1 MNPLAAYI
9 PQDRGHALACGP
21 PLPDR
26 TRGAALFADI
36 SGFTPLTEALRL
48 ALGPRQ
54 GSEALTDQ
62 INTTYDALIAQ
73 VDAYHGSVIG
83 FAGDAITCWFDAADG
98 PAARRAVA
106 CAVGMQRAMSV
117 FAQIVLPGDIHS
129 SLALKVA
136 VACGPARRMVA
147 GDPAIQR
154 LDLLAGA
161 TVARVATG
169 EHHAVAGEIVLDAAC
184 VADLGAAVSI
194 GAWREDAETGEQFAP
209 LHDFTDIP
217 PISPWP
223 ELSADALTPEV
234 LRPWLLPAVYAREMA
249 GYGAFLT
256 ELRPAVALFLHF
268 SGIDYDTDPD
278 AHARLDTFVRAVQ
291 NILIRDNGALLQ
303 VVIGDK
309 GSYLCCAFGAPV
321 AHEDDARRAVLAAL
335 ALSHEA
341 AEANGMPPL
350 PIGISVGV
358 MRCGAYGSTRRR
370 TYGILGDEVNL
381 AARLMGLATPGEILV
396 SEHVQAAVI
405 TTIACEPRPPVK
417 LKGKAELQSVFR
429 VSGLRQERAV
439 RLHEPTYTLPMV
451 GRADEITQIGQILD
465 RVLTGRGHVLG
476 ITAEAG
482 LGKSRLV
489 AEVIRM
495 AYQHGMIGYGGACL
509 STGTHSPYLVWQMIW
524 RAIFHH
530 DPATPLRQQ
539 IHTVED
545 CVKGWAPERTD
556 AIPLLGPLLGLSVP
570 ENDFTQSLEPKDRQG
585 VLHALLRDCLT
596 AVTREAQGTGG
607 GLLIVV
613 EDAHW
618 IDAASAD
625 LLADLVQAISMLP
638 VLLVLAYRP
647 FDSDYAW
654 DVRIAEVPNFTP
666 IRLSGLDHAAT
677 EQLIRA
683 KLQQFFPTRD
693 GALATELIAELIERT
708 QGNPFY
714 LEELL
719 HYLHDRDIDPR
730 ELASL
735 KDTELP
741 DSLHR
746 LILSRLDQLS
756 EQQQV
761 ILKTSSVIGR
771 RFLVAWLHGA
781 FPRLTPP
788 TGLTAEL
795 AELAE
800 RELMLL
806 DTPEPELTY
815 LFKHTVTREVAYESL
830 GAATRAALHEQLAS
844 YVEQHVGADADALL
858 DVLAYHYEQ
867 SDNLLKK
874 REYLRRAGKAAA
886 ARYANAAAV
895 SYLSRALNLA
905 PPDDVRDRYALLLA
919 REQIYALCGER
930 EAQRADLMDLED
942 LAEALGE
949 RWRRAEVALRWS
961 AYREVISDY
970 PTAVDTARRALALAE
985 DDPARQ
991 AAARRSWGN
1000 ALWRQGDYAG
1010 AQMQFETALA
1020 LARTIKDYQIE
1031 REILSGLGVV
1041 AYDQGN
1047 LSAAITF
1054 HEHALARARAISH
1067 RPGEAKALNNLGCIA
1082 ADLGD
1087 YLTARTYYEQSLAIS
1102 RLIGDQ
1108 QHEALVL
1115 ANLGGIAY
1123 EHGDYRSARALYT
1136 QVLSTLRIIEDQQGQ
1151 ATALSN
1157 SGQIAYAQGLLPEAK
1172 EFLDHALVIAQVIG
1186 GGMVEIWA
1194 RINLGYVLTDMHM
1207 GDQSVAMCQEAITR
1221 CHALGHPG
1229 LLAECRAGLAY
1240 ALQAQG
1246 DLPAALSHVKLVL
1259 GHLETGTLDGV
1270 EAPMRAYLS
1279 CCMVLRAAGDDRA
1292 GRLLERAHTE
1302 LTAQAARMSDADQ
1315 HMFLEQVPWNRAIMA
1330 LRAEQQNTWRE
1341 CAPCEYSV

>member
-1 MNPLAAYI
+1 MNLLAAYI
-9 PQDRGHALACGP
+9 PQDRCHALACGT

-26 TRGAALFADI
+26 TGGAALFADI

-161 TVARVATG
+161 TVARVATA

-209 LHDFTDIP
+209 LHDLTDVP
-217 PISPWP
+217 PTSPWP
-223 ELSADALTPEV
+223 ELPADVLTPEV

-256 ELRPAVALFLHF
+256 ELRPAVALFLRF

-278 AHARLDTFVRAVQ
+278 AHTRLDTFVRAVQ

-321 AHEDDARRAVLAAL
+321 AHEDDDRRAVLAAL

-396 SEHVQAAVI
+396 SGHVQAAVV
-405 TTIACEPRPPVK
+405 TTIACESRPPVK

-530 DPATPLRQQ
+530 DPAASLQQQ
-539 IHTVED
+539 IRTVED
-545 CVKGWAPERTD
+545 CVKDWAPERTD

-585 VLHALLRDCLT
+585 ALHALLRDCLT
-596 AVTREAQGTGG
+596 AVTHEVQGTGG

-618 IDAASAD
+618 IDATSAD
-625 LLADLVQAISMLP
+625 LLADLVQAISMVP

-654 DVRIAEVPNFTP
+654 DVRIVEVPNFTH

-781 FPRLTPP
+781 FPRLVPP
-788 TGLTAEL
+788 TGLTVEL

-800 RELMLL
+800 RELTPL
-806 DTPEPELTY
+806 DTPEPELAY
-815 LFKHTVTREVAYESL
+815 LFKHIVTREVAYESL

-844 YVEQHVGADADALL
+844 YVEQHAGADADALL
-858 DVLAYHYEQ
+858 DLLAYHYEQ
-867 SDNLLKK
+867 SDNLSKK
-874 REYLRRAGKAAA
+874 REYLRRAGEAAA

-895 SYLSRALNLA
+895 SYLSRALDLA

-930 EAQRADLMDLED
+930 EAQHADLVTLVALSDQWDDHAARTEMALRQARYANIMSDFVMAEHTARAAVGLALGADLPHHAATAYWRLGWALYSQRDYAAAQASLEQSLAMAEALGDTQQLCVTLNALSNVAANQGHYPIAYTYLERSAALARTTED
-942 LAEALGE
+942 RRLEGYALTDLASITDEQGQTAIAVSYLDQSLTAMRAIGDRWIEGRAVGNLCFMRHKLGDDGAARAAGERSLALAGEIGDRQQMACTYGNLGLIALGQGDDVGAHTSYQQSLALAEALGD
-949 RWRRAEVALRWS
+949 RFLVGLAWRGLGNVALARGDLAAAAQDFQAS
-961 AYREVISDY
+961 AVILREVSS
-970 PTAVDTARRALALAE
+970 PAMVAEPLAGLARVTLAQGDAPGALALVEEILTHLEGGTLDGAE
-985 DDPARQ
+985 EPMRVYLACHQALRANDDPRAP
-991 AAARRSWGN
+991 
-1000 ALWRQGDYAG
+1000 AL
-1010 AQMQFETALA
+1010 
-1020 LARTIKDYQIE
+1020 
-1031 REILSGLGVV
+1031 
-1041 AYDQGN
+1041 
-1047 LSAAITF
+1047 
-1054 HEHALARARAISH
+1054 LARART
-1067 RPGEAKALNNLGCIA
+1067 EL
-1082 ADLGD
+1082 
-1087 YLTARTYYEQSLAIS
+1087 LTYAE
-1102 RLIGDQ
+1102 
-1108 QHEALVL
+1108 
-1115 ANLGGIAY
+1115 
-1123 EHGDYRSARALYT
+1123 
-1136 QVLSTLRIIEDQQGQ
+1136 
-1151 ATALSN
+1151 
-1157 SGQIAYAQGLLPEAK
+1157 QIADPN
-1172 EFLDHALVIAQVIG
+1172 
-1186 GGMVEIWA
+1186 A
-1194 RINLGYVLTDMHM
+1194 RKN
-1207 GDQSVAMCQEAITR
+1207 
-1221 CHALGHPG
+1221 
-1229 LLAECRAGLAY
+1229 
-1240 ALQAQG
+1240 
-1246 DLPAALSHVKLVL
+1246 
-1259 GHLETGTLDGV
+1259 
-1270 EAPMRAYLS
+1270 
-1279 CCMVLRAAGDDRA
+1279 
-1292 GRLLERAHTE
+1292 
-1302 LTAQAARMSDADQ
+1302 
-1315 HMFLEQVPWNRAIMA
+1315 FLEQVAA
-1330 LRAEQQNTWRE
+1330 HRE
-1341 CAPCEYSV
+1341 LLVDSR

>member
-1 MNPLAAYI
+1 MNLLAAYI
-9 PQDRGHALACGP
+9 PQDRCHALACGT

-26 TRGAALFADI
+26 TGGAALFADI

-209 LHDFTDIP
+209 LHDLTDVP
-217 PISPWP
+217 PTSPWP
-223 ELSADALTPEV
+223 ELPADVLTPEV

-256 ELRPAVALFLHF
+256 ELRPAVALFLRF

-278 AHARLDTFVRAVQ
+278 AHTRLDTFVRAVQ

-396 SEHVQAAVI
+396 SGHVQAAVV
-405 TTIACEPRPPVK
+405 TTIACESRPPVK

-465 RVLTGRGHVLG
+465 RVLTGRGHILG

-530 DPATPLRQQ
+530 DPAASLQQQ
-539 IHTVED
+539 IRTVED
-545 CVKGWAPERTD
+545 CVKDWAPERTD

-585 VLHALLRDCLT
+585 ALHALLRDCLT
-596 AVTREAQGTGG
+596 AVTHEVQGTGG

-618 IDAASAD
+618 IDATSAD
-625 LLADLVQAISMLP
+625 LLADLVQAISMVP

-654 DVRIAEVPNFTP
+654 DVRIVEVPNFTH

-683 KLQQFFPTRD
+683 KLQQLFPTRD
-693 GALATELIAELIERT
+693 GALATELITELMERT

-781 FPRLTPP
+781 FPRLVPP
-788 TGLTAEL
+788 TGLTVEL

-800 RELMLL
+800 RELTPL
-806 DTPEPELTY
+806 DTPEPELAY
-815 LFKHTVTREVAYESL
+815 LFKHIVTREVAYESL

-844 YVEQHVGADADALL
+844 YVEQHAGADADALL
-858 DVLAYHYEQ
+858 DVLAYHYAQ
-867 SDNLLKK
+867 SNNLSKK
-874 REYLRRAGKAAA
+874 REYLRRAGDAAA
-886 ARYANAAAV
+886 ARYANVAAI
-895 SYLSRALNLA
+895 SYLSRALDLA

-930 EAQRADLMDLED
+930 EAQRADLMALAILANDLADPAIRAEVSLRHACYANDTSDFATAERAAREAAVWAQTARHVRLEATAIHRLGWVLRSQRAYEAAHAQLAQSLALATTAGDNHQICVTLSALSAVAADQGRYLLARDYLERSSAIAHASGDRRMEGYALSDLAGIAGEQGQLTAAISYLDHCLTVARAIGDRRFEGHILGNLGFTQHNLGDDADARASCEQSYVITSAIGDRQQMAFTCGNLGLTTLAQGDHARAGTYFQRSVD
-942 LAEALGE
+942 LAEAIGDGMQAGWAQRGLGN
-949 RWRRAEVALRWS
+949 V
-961 AYREVISDY
+961 
-970 PTAVDTARRALALAE
+970 ALALS
-985 DDPARQ
+985 DLD
-991 AAARRSWGN
+991 AAAHAFQTSA
-1000 ALWRQGDYAG
+1000 ALLREIGSPALVAEPLAG
-1010 AQMQFETALA
+1010 LVRVA
-1020 LARTIKDYQIE
+1020 LARDDPRGALVFAE
-1031 REILSGLGVV
+1031 EILTHVATGTLDGAEEPMVV
-1041 AYDQGN
+1041 YLACHHALRANGD
-1047 LSAAITF
+1047 LRASAV
-1054 HEHALARARAISH
+1054 LARARA
-1067 RPGEAKALNNLGCIA
+1067 ELLACA
-1082 ADLGD
+1082 A
-1087 YLTARTYYEQSLAIS
+1087 
-1102 RLIGDQ
+1102 
-1108 QHEALVL
+1108 
-1115 ANLGGIAY
+1115 
-1123 EHGDYRSARALYT
+1123 
-1136 QVLSTLRIIEDQQGQ
+1136 
-1151 ATALSN
+1151 
-1157 SGQIAYAQGLLPEAK
+1157 QIADPEAQK
-1172 EFLDHALVIAQVIG
+1172 
-1186 GGMVEIWA
+1186 
-1194 RINLGYVLTDMHM
+1194 R
-1207 GDQSVAMCQEAITR
+1207 
-1221 CHALGHPG
+1221 
-1229 LLAECRAGLAY
+1229 
-1240 ALQAQG
+1240 
-1246 DLPAALSHVKLVL
+1246 
-1259 GHLETGTLDGV
+1259 
-1270 EAPMRAYLS
+1270 
-1279 CCMVLRAAGDDRA
+1279 
-1292 GRLLERAHTE
+1292 
-1302 LTAQAARMSDADQ
+1302 
-1315 HMFLEQVPWNRAIMA
+1315 FLEQVAAHREIMHT
-1330 LRAEQQNTWRE
+1330 LQEG
-1341 CAPCEYSV
+1341 V